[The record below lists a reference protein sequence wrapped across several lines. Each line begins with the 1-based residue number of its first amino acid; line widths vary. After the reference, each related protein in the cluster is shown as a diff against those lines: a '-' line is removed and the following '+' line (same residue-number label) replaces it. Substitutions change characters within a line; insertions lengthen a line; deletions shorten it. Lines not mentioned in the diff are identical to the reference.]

1 MHKLFILVFTF
12 VFLAACSTSGS
23 RDTFSLWSPIDPE
36 FDKAVRDVEI
46 AYATDDGIDTLRQL
60 TFRLVRLAGNDPSC
74 RIKAARAAIFMA
86 RYYESI
92 GPYTEAWKSK
102 AQNEIDKAYDA
113 YGSDSAS
120 YPYDMF
126 RLRYLQNKIKPRSLE
141 EKYYENIRTLD
152 EAIQFNDTLTAA
164 GALNNI
170 GLVHLNL
177 GDSLTAISY
186 FDRSRMMFHQLGLEQ
201 WEKKLLLS
209 VAQANTQIN
218 PDLHDSIMTE
228 LHAYAKAKHDTVLLT
243 IVLHNLYSAHND
255 IRYIDEAHN
264 LVKGKAGYENAEAY
278 YKCIISSDLIND
290 GDFPDSASQLAHTAV
305 RIMTPAILPE
315 YALEIYRNYASVLR
329 TENCLDSAV
338 LYFDKSLAL
347 QDSISQKNSWNE
359 IIKKLTQH
367 KINESH
373 NAAMKAQLHDR
384 ILYASL
390 TIALLFVAMTII
402 IVLYRRHN
410 NLRVAKIESDLQLTR
425 NQLQLA
431 SSLLVVKENEN
442 AIDTTVK
449 TITQLMEEGRI
460 LQTDGQRVC
469 SALKAQL
476 NNHDE
481 LESFQKVYAEIH
493 PNFTQRLLEISP
505 NLSENQIRLSKYIV
519 MGMDNR
525 QISRVM
531 RIEYKSLITA
541 RYRLRIKLGLSK
553 EDSLEALLH
562 RLAEI

>member
-177 GDSLTAISY
+177 GDSLSAISY
-186 FDRSRMMFHQLGLEQ
+186 FDRSRLMFHQLGLEQ

-228 LHAYAKAKHDTVLLT
+228 LHTYAKAKHDTVLLT

-255 IRYIDEAHN
+255 IKYIDEAHN
-264 LVKGKAGYENAEAY
+264 LVKGKPGYENAEA
-278 YKCIISSDLIND
+278 
-290 GDFPDSASQLAHTAV
+290 
-305 RIMTPAILPE
+305 
-315 YALEIYRNYASVLR
+315 
-329 TENCLDSAV
+329 
-338 LYFDKSLAL
+338 
-347 QDSISQKNSWNE
+347 
-359 IIKKLTQH
+359 
-367 KINESH
+367 
-373 NAAMKAQLHDR
+373 
-384 ILYASL
+384 
-390 TIALLFVAMTII
+390 
-402 IVLYRRHN
+402 
-410 NLRVAKIESDLQLTR
+410 
-425 NQLQLA
+425 
-431 SSLLVVKENEN
+431 
-442 AIDTTVK
+442 
-449 TITQLMEEGRI
+449 
-460 LQTDGQRVC
+460 
-469 SALKAQL
+469 
-476 NNHDE
+476 
-481 LESFQKVYAEIH
+481 
-493 PNFTQRLLEISP
+493 
-505 NLSENQIRLSKYIV
+505 
-519 MGMDNR
+519 
-525 QISRVM
+525 
-531 RIEYKSLITA
+531 
-541 RYRLRIKLGLSK
+541 
-553 EDSLEALLH
+553 
-562 RLAEI
+562 